1 MEGLILTL
9 RGGFPCV
16 FQLLTG
22 LYCPG
27 CGGTRAV
34 KYLLRG
40 NIRMSIQYH
49 PLVCYMA
56 VIVMLEVTSWGLAR
70 ILKRPG
76 LHIKRYDT
84 FVYLGI
90 VIIVVNWIWKNCML
104 VVKGIDLLP

>member
-9 RGGFPCV
+9 KSGFPCV

-27 CGGTRAV
+27 CGGTRAL
-34 KYLLRG
+34 KYLLHG
-40 NIRMSIQYH
+40 DIRKSLQYH

-56 VIVMLEVTSWGLAR
+56 AVLLVEVLSWGLAK
-70 ILKRPG
+70 IFHNPK
-76 LHIKRYDT
+76 LHIGRYDG

-90 VIIVVNWIWKNCML
+90 GIILVNWIWKNYML
-104 VVKGIDLLP
+104 VARGIDLLP